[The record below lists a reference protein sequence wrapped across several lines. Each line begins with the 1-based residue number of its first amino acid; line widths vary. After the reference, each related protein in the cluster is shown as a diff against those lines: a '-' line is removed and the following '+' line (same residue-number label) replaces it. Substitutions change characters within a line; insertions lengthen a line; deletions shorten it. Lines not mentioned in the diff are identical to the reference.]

1 MIHAPEYVKR
11 SHKLFYMTHKTHILY
26 SVDKLTELRGRV
38 MIAEARVKRLERL
51 NKELTDQI
59 QKIIL
64 KEYIDAK

>member
-1 MIHAPEYVKR
+1 
-11 SHKLFYMTHKTHILY
+11 MTHKTHILY